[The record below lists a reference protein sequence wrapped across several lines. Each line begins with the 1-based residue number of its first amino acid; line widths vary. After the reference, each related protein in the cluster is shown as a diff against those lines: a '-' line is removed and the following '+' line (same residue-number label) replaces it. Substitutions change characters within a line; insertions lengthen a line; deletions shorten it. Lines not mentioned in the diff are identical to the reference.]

1 MLLASKPHCM
11 VAFTTFVEHIHL
23 KMLFLHFSAVLP
35 QDWGILCIDAIFNVC
50 VDQIAN
56 RHRNI
61 GVKVNSSLDSLDICC
76 VNQCHASKAVI
87 VGTTSW
93 VIIQCYL
100 LLVSS
105 NISIFVIKNL
115 VTQLVGT
122 S

>member
-1 MLLASKPHCM
+1 MLLATKPHCM

-50 VDQIAN
+50 VDQIAI

-93 VIIQCYL
+93 VIIQCAV
-100 LLVSS
+100 LLVISFFQYF
-105 NISIFVIKNL
+105 NICY
-115 VTQLVGT
+115 
-122 S
+122 